1 MATNSHQI
9 DELMTETNE
18 TQEPEQSPTPAP
30 RLRRWVFWL
39 RAAFVVCLFPV
50 VFAAAAAVMMVDREI
65 TAPTWIKDRIEARVG
80 DLLEGATL
88 DFGAITVR
96 IGRDLHPLVRLVD
109 TRLIDADG
117 TTISRVPV
125 VEGLM
130 SPRGLILQQDVLM
143 QEVRLIGA
151 QLNLRRAANGDVS
164 FAFTGGGVNH
174 AQARTLPELLD
185 QFDQLFETPALEA
198 LEVVQAEGMIINFD
212 DARARRSWIVDGG
225 TAVLDLR
232 GGQTEIRGDFSL
244 LSGRSEVT
252 IVQLSYLSPRGSRAA
267 QIGLN
272 LTNAVA
278 TDIASQSPGLSW
290 LRDIDAPIKASLRTS
305 LDEAG
310 ALGPLNATLNL
321 GQGAF
326 QPNAGATPVRFDA
339 ARAYF
344 TYNPTRDLIS
354 FTQMDVQTEWGRFAA
369 NGDAYLR
376 DFRDGLPGAILAQL
390 QFQDVAINPPGFFET
405 PPEVSLVT
413 IDLRARFDPF
423 RIEIGQTVLLDG
435 NSRMTASG
443 AIAATD
449 AGWDIA
455 LDAQI
460 DQITPERFVAFWPIP
475 MKPRSRNWFA
485 TNMTNGQLRNLVTGL
500 RLRPERAAE
509 FALGFEFAGNDIKF
523 LRNIP
528 PINGAVGV
536 ASIVDNRF
544 AVSLDEGVVL
554 APQGGPMDLAG
565 SNFAIEN
572 LRLNPSPA
580 NLDLRIDSTL
590 TAALSVLNQPPFE
603 YMDKANLPVTIAD
616 GLALTQG
623 RITWP
628 LMPRPDPDDVLFSMT
643 SQLRNVRSETLLP
656 GRQFAAPELRV
667 TASKA
672 GLNIAGS
679 VQVGAIGAIGV
690 WDRRFGDPDQPGSRV
705 LAQVGLSQDF
715 LDEFGIALPPGTIDG
730 RGTGELAVS
739 LQDNTPPAFSLTSD
753 LQGVRVAIPAV
764 GWTKPAQATGN
775 LRVEGALGPV
785 ATIDRLEIGG
795 AGFQASG
802 RIDLTETGQLQAARF
817 ARVQVGNWLDAPV
830 TLRGRGAGAP
840 VGVEISGG
848 SLDLRG
854 AQFGGGSGGG
864 GPLTIGLDQLQIS
877 DGISLSN
884 FRGDFRGDG
893 GLRGEFQ
900 GQLNGAAPVAGT
912 IAPRNGRTAVRLR
925 SDNAGAVLSAAGFM
939 RNAIGGALDLSLL
952 PVGEAG
958 VFDGTLQVRSVRVR
972 DAPTIAA
979 LLDAISVVGLLQ
991 QMDGQGLAFE
1001 EVDAKFRLTP
1011 TRVIVSE
1018 ASAVGPGLGISV
1030 DGIYTLASKEIDLQ
1044 GVVSPF
1050 FLVNS
1055 IGSFLTRRGEGL
1067 IGFNFNIRGTS
1078 DAPQVSVNPLSA
1090 LTPGMFR
1097 EIFRRPA
1104 PDISQ

>member
-1 MATNSHQI
+1 MAANSHQI
-9 DELMTETNE
+9 EELMTETDE
-18 TQEPEQSPTPAP
+18 TQEPAQSLTAAP
-30 RLRRWVFWL
+30 RFRRWVFWL
-39 RAAFVVCLFPV
+39 RAAFVVGLFPL
-50 VFAAAAAVMMVDREI
+50 VFAAAAAVMMIDREI

-164 FAFTGGGVNH
+164 FAFTGGGVDS
-174 AQARTLPELLD
+174 AQARFLPELLD
-185 QFDQLFETPALEA
+185 QFDQVFETPALEA
-198 LEVVQAEGMIINFD
+198 LEIVQAEGMIINFD

-225 TAVLDLR
+225 TAELDLR
-232 GGQTEIRGDFSL
+232 GGQTEIRGDFAL
-244 LSGRSEVT
+244 LSGRAEVT
-252 IVQLSYLSPRGSRAA
+252 TVQLSYLSPRGSRAA

-290 LRDIDAPIKASLRTS
+290 LRDIAAPITAALRTS
-305 LDEAG
+305 LDEDG
-310 ALGPLNATLNL
+310 ALGPLNATLNF
-321 GQGAF
+321 GQGVF
-326 QPNAGATPVRFDA
+326 QPNMGATPVRFDE

-344 TYNPTRDLIS
+344 TYDPTRDLIS
-354 FTQMDVQTEWGRFAA
+354 FSEMDVQTGWGRFTA

-376 DFRDGLPGAILAQL
+376 DFSDGLPGAILAQL

-405 PPEVSLVT
+405 PPEVSRVT
-413 IDLRARFDPF
+413 VDLRARFDPF
-423 RIEIGQTVLLDG
+423 RVEIGQTVLLDG
-435 NSRMTASG
+435 DSRMTASG

-475 MKPRSRNWFA
+475 MKPRSRDWFA
-485 TNMTNGQLRNLVTGL
+485 TNTKNGQLRNVVAGL
-500 RLRPERAAE
+500 RVRPERAPE
-509 FALGFEFAGNDIKF
+509 FAVGFELAGNDIKF

-536 ASIVDNRF
+536 ASIIDNRF
-544 AVSLDEGVVL
+544 IISLDEGVVH
-554 APQGGPMDLAG
+554 APQGGPLDIAG
-565 SNFAIEN
+565 TNFTIEN

-580 NLDLRIDSTL
+580 NLDLRVDSAL
-590 TAALSVLNQPPFE
+590 TAALSILNQPPFE
-603 YMDKANLPVTIAD
+603 YMDKTNLPVTIAD
-616 GLALTQG
+616 GRALTQG

-628 LMPRPDPDDVLFSMT
+628 LMPRPDRDDVLFAMT
-643 SQLRNVRSETLLP
+643 SQVRNVRSETLLP

-679 VQVGAIGAIGV
+679 VRVGSIGAIGA

-705 LAQVGLSQDF
+705 LAQVELSQDF
-715 LDEFGIALPPGTIDG
+715 LDEFGIALPPGTIGG

-739 LQDNTPPAFSLTSD
+739 FQDDTPPAFSLTSD

-764 GWTKPAQATGN
+764 GWTKPARASGD

-795 AGFQASG
+795 AGFQATG
-802 RIDLTETGQLQAARF
+802 RIDLTDAGQLQVARF
-817 ARVQVGNWLDAPV
+817 ARVQVGNWFDAPV

-848 SLDLRG
+848 TLDLRG
-854 AQFGGGSGGG
+854 AQFGGGGDG
-864 GPLTIGLDQLQIS
+864 GPLTIGLDRLQIS

-912 IAPRNGRTAVRLR
+912 VAPRNRRTAVRLR
-925 SDNAGAVLSAAGFM
+925 SDDAGAVLNAAGFM
-939 RNAIGGALDLSLL
+939 RNAVGGALDLSLL

-958 VFDGTLQVRSVRVR
+958 VFDGTLQVKAVRVR

-991 QMDGQGLAFE
+991 QMDGQGLAFDA
-1001 EVDAKFRLTP
+1001 VDAKFRLTP

-1018 ASAVGPGLGISV
+1018 ASAVGPGLGISI

-1055 IGSFLTRRGEGL
+1055 IGSFLTRKGEGL
-1067 IGFNFNIRGTS
+1067 IGFNYNIRGTS